1 MFTQLSAVSKV
12 ITIVL
17 AVVGVVAIV
26 VGVLYFALP
35 AHSLPHF
42 FPAYSARSHLHATK
56 HGIAALALGVV
67 LIVVAVIIAIW
78 GRRGNSDYV

>member
-12 ITIVL
+12 LTIVF
-17 AVVGVVAIV
+17 AVEGVVAIV
-26 VGVLYFALP
+26 VGVLYVALP

-42 FPAYSARSHLHATK
+42 IPAYSARTHLHATK

-67 LIVVAVIIAIW
+67 LIVVAVIIAVW
-78 GRRGNSDYV
+78 GRRQNNDYL